1 VELLN
6 YLSCWRPQKLWAP
19 ARVTSAAQ
27 MHRHVAASESV
38 WVKLPDS
45 GVGGWRLAMG
55 GSFAMDSLTGSM
67 LGHFMAKP
75 LSAPKTPPPRPLR
88 AKVLVAHKV
97 SSSRMI

>member
-1 VELLN
+1 
-6 YLSCWRPQKLWAP
+6 
-19 ARVTSAAQ
+19 
-27 MHRHVAASESV
+27 
-38 WVKLPDS
+38 
-45 GVGGWRLAMG
+45 LAMG

-75 LSAPKTPPPRPLR
+75 LSAPKTPSPRPLR